1 MGTSVFSLNSG
12 LRTFL
17 KIKWPVYAPE
27 MSRGSSRDREIMN
40 GESARR
46 GGEKRRAR
54 LCHGL
59 AGCLRFLVFD
69 SWLS

>member
-27 MSRGSSRDREIMN
+27 MSRGSPRDREIMN

-46 GGEKRRAR
+46 GVRGGGQGYATT
-54 LCHGL
+54 
-59 AGCLRFLVFD
+59 
-69 SWLS
+69 